1 MTTIIA
7 TGSAIGNVV
16 SQEELYLEGAPYIY
30 FQDDRATPLNNPDG
44 QGYYWGLSGTTT
56 YPAYLLGCI
65 QDVSLT
71 EGVTMNDVRCDTVGV
86 KDTIQKRDY
95 VEFQL
100 TILSQLPL
108 TVLSKIMNLSTPSTG
123 TGYETMGIPQIN
135 NSIHYHVYAPKIYD
149 ESVPAWLMF
158 YLHKAKF
165 VDAWTMNMV
174 YGGSWT
180 LTGIKLRAYA
190 ADSYPSNELFGV
202 IKRFDTSRLP

>member
-7 TGSAIGNVV
+7 TGSAVGNVI

-30 FQDDRATPLNNPDG
+30 FQDDRANPLNNPDA

-108 TVLSKIMNLSTPSTG
+108 SVIRHVMNLSAPSTG
-123 TGYETMGIPQIN
+123 TGFETVGIPQIN
-135 NSIHYHVYAPKIYD
+135 NSIHYRIYSPKIYD
-149 ESVPAWLMF
+149 ESAAGWLMF
-158 YLHKAKF
+158 NLHRAKF
-165 VDAWTMNMV
+165 VDAFTLNMV

-180 LTGIKLRAYA
+180 LTGIKVRAYA
-190 ADSYPSNELFGV
+190 DDSKPANQLFGV
-202 IKRFDTSRLP
+202 IKRFDLARLP